1 MTAIV
6 TEQSTTADVVMY
18 STPYCPYCMA
28 ARRLLT
34 IKGLTYAEHNVD
46 ADPAKRT
53 EMETRSGR
61 RTVPQIFVNERHVGG
76 FDELNALEQSGELDD
91 WLADA

>member
-1 MTAIV
+1 MT
-6 TEQSTTADVVMY
+6 EPGTATPSVVMY

-34 IKGLTYAEHNVD
+34 IKGVAYTEHNVD
-46 ADPAKRT
+46 ADPAMRT

-61 RTVPQIFVNERHVGG
+61 RTVPQLFIAERHVGG
-76 FDELNALEQSGELDD
+76 FDELNALEQSGELDN